1 MEKVPANS
9 EITCSGSF
17 DNAYPYFI
25 FSVLKMS
32 EPMLDTSHTVQSK
45 RISELQL
52 VFLTWSQEEKTKGK
66 VTLNVKMSY

>member
-1 MEKVPANS
+1 
-9 EITCSGSF
+9 
-17 DNAYPYFI
+17 
-25 FSVLKMS
+25 
-32 EPMLDTSHTVQSK
+32 MLDTSHTVQSK